1 MRQFQDS
8 LSKMML
14 DTNLLTPAQKN
25 FSKNLG
31 EYAKMSYKLYD
42 VPGYVP
48 PKSVEKKA
56 LEFLEAE
63 IVRKNKRGLK
73 AGDPTV
79 KQEAKAQ
86 LEAILT
92 KGGGNVIDFYSG
104 LERFTKVK
112 KDFLKGRNKKIPEPI
127 RDLLGEIDNP
137 LAQWQKS
144 TSKLINV
151 IADTKF
157 HDDMFEQGAGLYFY
171 AKPTGRFT
179 QQIAQGYG
187 KLSSNIPLQNY
198 INIFLCKKN

>member
-1 MRQFQDS
+1 
-8 LSKMML
+8 ML
-14 DTNLLTPAQKN
+14 RCLTNYTMFPVMFLQKY
-25 FSKNLG
+25 S
-31 EYAKMSYKLYD
+31 
-42 VPGYVP
+42 
-48 PKSVEKKA
+48 KKA

-79 KQEAKAQ
+79 RQEAKAQ

-92 KGGGNVIDFYSG
+92 KGGGNAADFYSG

-112 KDFLKGRNKKIPEPI
+112 KDFLQGRKKIPEPI

-137 LAQWQKS
+137 LARWQKS

-157 HDDMFEQGAGLYFY
+157 HDDMFEARSWSL
-171 AKPTGRFT
+171 
-179 QQIAQGYG
+179 
-187 KLSSNIPLQNY
+187 
-198 INIFLCKKN
+198 FLC